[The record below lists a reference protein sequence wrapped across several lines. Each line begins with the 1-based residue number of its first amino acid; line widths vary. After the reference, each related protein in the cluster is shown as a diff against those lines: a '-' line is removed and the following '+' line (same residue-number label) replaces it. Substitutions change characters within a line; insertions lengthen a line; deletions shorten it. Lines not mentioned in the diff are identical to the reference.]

1 MSPNAATG
9 MERGLKMSQQIYYE
23 DIREGMELP
32 VLEKNPTTQQLV
44 RYAGA
49 SGDYYQIHYDQE
61 FARANGLPNVILHG
75 ALKNAFLG
83 HLMTDWIGERGTL
96 KKLSVQYRGMDMP
109 GTPIYAKGVV
119 TKRYDEAGEHIVEC
133 EIWLQ
138 NEKGEKTTPG
148 TAVVSLP
155 SRGGLKAGHRQPA
168 QAARSETTD
177 SVLDK
182 RRGRFQTCPYDVQ

>member
-1 MSPNAATG
+1 
-9 MERGLKMSQQIYYE
+9 MSQQLFIE
-23 DIREGMELP
+23 DVREGMELP

-96 KKLSVQYRGMDMP
+96 KKLSVQYRGMDTP
-109 GTPIYAKGVV
+109 GAPIYAKGVV
-119 TKRYDEAGEHIVEC
+119 TKRYDEAGEHVVEC
-133 EIWLQ
+133 EIWLENQ
-138 NEKGEKTTPG
+138 KGEKTTPG

-155 SRGGLKAGHRQPA
+155 SREG
-168 QAARSETTD
+168 
-177 SVLDK
+177 
-182 RRGRFQTCPYDVQ
+182 

>member
-1 MSPNAATG
+1 
-9 MERGLKMSQQIYYE
+9 MSQQLFFE
-23 DIREGMELP
+23 DVREGMELP

-96 KKLSVQYRGMDMP
+96 KKLSAQYRGMDTP

-119 TKRYDEAGEHIVEC
+119 TKRYDEAGEHMVEC
-133 EIWLQ
+133 DIWLE
-138 NEKGEKTTPG
+138 NETGEKTTPG

-155 SRGGLKAGHRQPA
+155 SREG
-168 QAARSETTD
+168 
-177 SVLDK
+177 
-182 RRGRFQTCPYDVQ
+182 

>member
-1 MSPNAATG
+1 
-9 MERGLKMSQQIYYE
+9 MSQQLFYE
-23 DIREGMELP
+23 DIHEGMELP

-83 HLMTDWIGERGTL
+83 HLMTDWIGPRGTL

-109 GTPIYAKGVV
+109 GAPIYAKGVV
-119 TKRYDEAGEHIVEC
+119 TKRYDEAGEHVVEC
-133 EIWLQ
+133 EIWLENQ
-138 NEKGEKTTPG
+138 KGEKTTPG
-148 TAVVSLP
+148 AAVVSLP
-155 SRGGLKAGHRQPA
+155 SREG
-168 QAARSETTD
+168 
-177 SVLDK
+177 
-182 RRGRFQTCPYDVQ
+182 